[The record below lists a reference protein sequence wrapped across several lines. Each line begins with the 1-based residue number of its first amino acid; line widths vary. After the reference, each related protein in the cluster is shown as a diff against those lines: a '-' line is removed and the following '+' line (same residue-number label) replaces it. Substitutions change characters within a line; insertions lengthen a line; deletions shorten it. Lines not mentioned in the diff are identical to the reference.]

1 MRKEI
6 DKELE
11 QKARNSANAV
21 LKGLNKIEL
30 KEINGMDTAKDE
42 SELLMS
48 AAGMVELLNQLT
60 GYDAEKV
67 KQRDQIVLDEME
79 SIRGK
84 EVNYLNKQARVEGD
98 AFLMTY
104 YFDKVKKAYE
114 YALTTISDGVISKD
128 AYDQLVK
135 ATEDFDIFYRHY
147 YFDAAEVVQNPDV
160 MGRNEFSVSNTR
172 FDNIEDCHDFKED
185 FEWIIDRLEKNI
197 ENYQKNL
204 ESGNYIECSDALS
217 SIFFLNY
224 DLPALID
231 AQGQII
237 NEKA

>member
-11 QKARNSANAV
+11 QRARNTANAV

-30 KEINGMDTAKDE
+30 KEMNGMNTAKDE

-48 AAGMVELLNQLT
+48 AADMVELLNQLT

-67 KQRDQIVLDEME
+67 KQRDQIILDEMD
-79 SIRGK
+79 SIRGD
-84 EVNYLNKQARVEGD
+84 VNYLNKEARVEGD
-98 AFLMTY
+98 AHFMTY
-104 YFDKVKKAYE
+104 YFKKVKKAYE
-114 YALTTISDGVISKD
+114 YSLTTISDGTISKD

-185 FEWIIDRLEKNI
+185 FGWIVNRLEKNI

-204 ESGNYIECSDALS
+204 EGGNYIECSDALS

-231 AQGQII
+231 VQWRKI